1 MNKEELSISLN
12 KINELKVKNVISDD
26 EFHKIRSSIILDAL
40 DKIEFKND
48 EIITAIDSKK
58 PLKGVASGIL
68 LTLFLPII
76 GLILCLILGDKWCKK
91 SAIITFFVIIKAI
104 YSYIISFLLIYE
116 SAIILAASISLSGG
130 M

>member
-12 KINELKVKNVISDD
+12 KINELKVKNAISDD
-26 EFHKIRSSIILDAL
+26 EFHKIRSSIILDTL

-48 EIITAIDSKK
+48 EIINPIDSKK

-76 GLILCLILGDKWCKK
+76 GFILCLILGDKWCKK
-91 SAIITFFVIIKAI
+91 SATITFFVIIKAI

-116 SAIILAASISLSGG
+116 SAIILAATISLSGG

>member
-12 KINELKVKNVISDD
+12 KINELKVKNAISDD

-48 EIITAIDSKK
+48 EIITPIDSKK

-76 GLILCLILGDKWCKK
+76 GFILCLILGDKWSKK

-116 SAIILAASISLSGG
+116 SAIILAATISLSGG